1 MVVLAI
7 RRLLLGFLTLGLTLL
22 LVFVMVRLI
31 PGNPAAVLLS
41 DDATSEQI
49 DYVTRLWGLDE
60 PIPVQFAVYINNLLH
75 GDAGDSYQYQT
86 TAGSAGQDAMSLVVS
101 RLPLTVELALASI
114 VLSIVIAV
122 PLGLLS
128 AIWRDTWFDHTTMGA
143 TLMVGSIPNFW
154 IGMQLILLFGVT
166 LRLLPTGGS
175 GTPKHLVLPAITL
188 ALPFI
193 AVLTRLTRTE
203 VARVMQA
210 EFITTARAKGLG
222 AQAVVIRHALRNA
235 MIPIATI
242 LGLRLGGLL
251 NGAVVV
257 EVLFGWPGLGRL
269 LIDAINARDYPII
282 QVVVPLAAVMYVAIN
297 IAVDILY
304 GVLDPR
310 VRMGRS

>member
-1 MVVLAI
+1 MVGLVI
-7 RRLLLGFLTLGLTLL
+7 RRLLLGLLTLVLTLW
-22 LVFVMVRLI
+22 LVFMMVRLI

-41 DDATSEQI
+41 DDATTEQI
-49 DYVTRLWGLDE
+49 DYVTQLWGLDD
-60 PIPVQFAVYINNLLH
+60 PIPVQFGVYINNLLH
-75 GDAGDSYQYQT
+75 GNAGDSYQYQT
-86 TAGSAGQDAMSLVVS
+86 TAGSAGQDAMSLVLA
-101 RLPLTVELALASI
+101 RLPLTVELAVTSI
-114 VLSIVIAV
+114 VLSILVSI
-122 PLGLLS
+122 PLGLIS
-128 AIWRDTWFDHTTMGA
+128 ALLRDTWLDHVTMTT
-143 TLMVGSIPNFW
+143 TLLVGSIPNFW

-166 LRLLPTGGS
+166 LGLLPTGGS
-175 GTPKHLVLPAITL
+175 GTPKHVILPAITL

-203 VARVMQA
+203 VARVMRA
-210 EFITTARAKGLG
+210 EFITTARAKGLDS
-222 AQAVVIRHALRNA
+222 QTVVVRHALRNA

-297 IAVDILY
+297 IVVDILY
-304 GVLDPR
+304 GILDPR
-310 VRMGRS
+310 VMMGPS